1 MINSL
6 IFKSLPYLFILLFI
20 FFEFTPDYLLDDN
33 LIKPYMFF
41 TVLYCWVN
49 NDYRKFSPFSLLF
62 LCTLYDL
69 LNGDIIG
76 ITCLFFL
83 FYQYSRRKQFN
94 ELIILDLKETWVKYI
109 LMLKIKLT
117 PTYLLF
123 AFDTKSMRVR
133 PYPFAFNACT
143 HFRFFSRFSPHRR
156 RSYLVEP
163 LQNA

>member
-20 FFEFTPDYLLDDN
+20 FFEFTPDYLVDDN

-69 LNGDIIG
+69 LNGDIVG

-83 FYQYSRRKQFN
+83 FSQYSRRKQFN

-109 LMLKIKLT
+109 LMLTTYICTILLLKLFLYNDEIIFKNVT
-117 PTYLLF
+117 ISF
-123 AFDTKSMRVR
+123 IASIAF
-133 PYPFAFNACT
+133 YPL
-143 HFRFFSRFSPHRR
+143 FFSIVNKLSYKF
-156 RSYLVEP
+156 RSYNE
-163 LQNA
+163 

>member
-41 TVLYCWVN
+41 TVLYCWIN
-49 NDYRKFSPFSLLF
+49 NDYKKFSPFSLLF

-83 FYQYSRRKQFN
+83 FSQYSRRKQFN
-94 ELIILDLKETWVKYI
+94 ELIYPDLKETWVKYI
-109 LMLKIKLT
+109 LMLTTYICTILSLKLFLYNDQIIFKNVT
-117 PTYLLF
+117 ISF
-123 AFDTKSMRVR
+123 IVSIAF
-133 PYPFAFNACT
+133 YPL
-143 HFRFFSRFSPHRR
+143 FFSIVNKLSYKF
-156 RSYLVEP
+156 RSYNE
-163 LQNA
+163 

>member
-41 TVLYCWVN
+41 TVLYCWIN

-69 LNGDIIG
+69 LNGDIVG

-83 FYQYSRRKQFN
+83 FSQYSRRKQFN

-109 LMLKIKLT
+109 LMLTTYICTILLLKLFLYNDEIIFKNVT
-117 PTYLLF
+117 ISF
-123 AFDTKSMRVR
+123 IVSIAF
-133 PYPFAFNACT
+133 YPL
-143 HFRFFSRFSPHRR
+143 FFSIVNKLSYKF
-156 RSYLVEP
+156 RSYNE
-163 LQNA
+163 

>member
-83 FYQYSRRKQFN
+83 FSQYSRRKQFN
-94 ELIILDLKETWVKYI
+94 ELIYPDLKETWVKYI
-109 LMLKIKLT
+109 LMLTTYICTILSLKLFLYNDQIIFKNVT
-117 PTYLLF
+117 ISF
-123 AFDTKSMRVR
+123 IVSIAF
-133 PYPFAFNACT
+133 YPL
-143 HFRFFSRFSPHRR
+143 FFSIVNKLSYKF
-156 RSYLVEP
+156 RSYNE
-163 LQNA
+163 

>member
-69 LNGDIIG
+69 LNGDIVG

-83 FYQYSRRKQFN
+83 FSQYSRRKQFN

-109 LMLKIKLT
+109 LMLTTYICTILSLKLFLYNDQIIFKNVT
-117 PTYLLF
+117 ISF
-123 AFDTKSMRVR
+123 IVSIAF
-133 PYPFAFNACT
+133 YPL
-143 HFRFFSRFSPHRR
+143 FFSIVNKLSYKF
-156 RSYLVEP
+156 RSYNE
-163 LQNA
+163 